1 MIGSKIRRLRN
12 QRGFSQEYLA
22 DILNISQ
29 ASLSNLESGKT
40 LPDFNLIR
48 SLCDIFEIEVNELF
62 ESKGDIIFQNNEI
75 DKNIAH
81 VEGNV
86 TYEMSEKLIQQYEE
100 RISDLKDLVA
110 ELKSELNFYRS
121 NFLK

>member
-48 SLCDIFEIEVNELF
+48 SLCDIFKIEVNELF
-62 ESKGDIIFQNNEI
+62 ESKGD
-75 DKNIAH
+75 K
-81 VEGNV
+81 
-86 TYEMSEKLIQQYEE
+86 
-100 RISDLKDLVA
+100 
-110 ELKSELNFYRS
+110 
-121 NFLK
+121 

>member
-48 SLCDIFEIEVNELF
+48 SLCDIFKIEVNELF

-100 RISDLKDLVA
+100 RISDLKDQVA

>member
-48 SLCDIFEIEVNELF
+48 SLCDIFKIEVNELF